1 MKVASFSLGLAVIV
15 FVAAH
20 AGDPMAANDPQTT
33 YQWAEQEVD
42 HNDLV
47 YQLEEAYSQISELE
61 FRALFLSR
69 PEQKV
74 DIEASAVADGGE
86 LSAEFTCATGFK
98 INQAAL
104 QEVIKALKTISI
116 PGVMPISALMDKIA
130 GLSATSQNVRPSDMG
145 GTVLAI
151 DSVLSMLNVI
161 ASRTPGLLPPAIPQ
175 ALKNIKERLAS
186 MHTCST
192 VAPASIEQA
201 SCFEIADL
209 YRSIVAD
216 VQANVPVIPA
226 DASEDLQRYSAGAQ
240 AILQIISKN
249 SIAAKNEA
257 LLASRPIFA
266 AELLDAY
273 RIEMVRAGAKDDVQ
287 SYVVN
292 SLSFVIGSSNALE
305 ACLRIAADPA
315 AAVEDLNDELDALED
330 EDEYDEDDEPE
341 AADAAE
347 PHTETLAA

>member
-1 MKVASFSLGLAVIV
+1 MKIASLSLGLTVIV
-15 FVAAH
+15 FVAAQ
-20 AGDPMAANDPQTT
+20 AADPMAANGAQTT
-33 YQWAEQEVD
+33 YQWAEQEVE

-61 FRALFLSR
+61 FRVLFLSR

-74 DIEASAVADGGE
+74 DVEAAAAGDGGE
-86 LSAEFTCATGFK
+86 LNAEFTCAAGFK
-98 INQAAL
+98 TNQAAL
-104 QEVIKALKTISI
+104 QEVVKALKKISI
-116 PGVMPISALMDKIA
+116 PGLTPISAFMDKIA
-130 GLSATSQNVRPSDMG
+130 GPSGASQNVNPSNMG

-161 ASRTPGLLPPAIPQ
+161 AGRTPGLLPPAIPQ
-175 ALKNIKERLAS
+175 ALKNFKERLAS
-186 MHTCST
+186 MHSCST

-209 YRSIVAD
+209 YRSIVDD
-216 VQANVPVIPA
+216 VHANVPVIPA

-257 LLASRPIFA
+257 LLATRPIFA

-273 RIEMVRAGAKDDVQ
+273 RVEMVRVGAKDDVQ
-287 SYVVN
+287 SYAVN

-347 PHTETLAA
+347 PQTEALAA